1 MRTNPNSA
9 LPAAAPNPAVPSG
22 GLYIQSDP
30 STEATTPTAYSA
42 VRFNIPEGAT
52 GTLTLKLTPSSA
64 STPQTAAISA
74 CPTTSPWSAPA
85 SGSPGPYNDA
95 PSYTTSAAGCVVG
108 QASYR

>member
-1 MRTNPNSA
+1 MAAWPGSANADAPDATAYWMRTNPNSA

-22 GLYIQSDP
+22 GLYVQSDR

-64 STPQTAAISA
+64 
-74 CPTTSPWSAPA
+74 
-85 SGSPGPYNDA
+85 
-95 PSYTTSAAGCVVG
+95 
-108 QASYR
+108 